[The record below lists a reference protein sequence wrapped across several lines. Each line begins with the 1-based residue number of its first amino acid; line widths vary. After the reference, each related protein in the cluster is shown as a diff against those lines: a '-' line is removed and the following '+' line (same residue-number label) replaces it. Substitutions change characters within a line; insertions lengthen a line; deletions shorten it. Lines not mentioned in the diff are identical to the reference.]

1 MRKIDAIE
9 ANLFKKEKFKLSV
22 LWGTLTLIIVSM
34 LGIAASYIFTLHQ
47 QEIDNK
53 FIGAQAVERMVL
65 SNFEGQIL
73 YLDERLEAARKIV
86 KSEADLESISSF
98 ELLRNYP
105 FKNTAIRNIV
115 VLDKN
120 SKPIAFSPTLDLP
133 MSFEEAAQ
141 IAQNSVFD
149 IPVSTTVI
157 KGNRHL
163 GARVLS
169 IHLETGQYIGA
180 VIGVI
185 DPSWVDEL
193 VNDIFKSYGM
203 QLSLMWTN
211 FEITA
216 TKNTSKEK
224 NEFNSLYKNGI
235 INKSV
240 NLDLIARTSFNL
252 FESGLFWTRSL
263 LIVIIAVSIGLFCLI
278 AGAMLIQS
286 IYKKQTRVSIREH
299 LSKVDADLHAKFIA
313 NMSHELRTPVS
324 GILGACEILNSMGV
338 SA

>member
-9 ANLFKKEKFKLSV
+9 ALLFKKEKVKLRI
-22 LWGTLTLIIVSM
+22 LWGTLTLIIASM
-34 LGIAASYIFTLHQ
+34 LGIAASYISTLHR
-47 QEIDNK
+47 QEINNK

-65 SNFEGQIL
+65 SNFEGQVL

-120 SKPIAFSPTLDLP
+120 SKPIAFSPALDLP

-141 IAQNSVFD
+141 IAKNSVFD
-149 IPVSTTVI
+149 IPISTAVI
-157 KGNRHL
+157 KGTRRL

-169 IHLETGQYIGA
+169 IHLETGQYVGA

-203 QLSLMWTN
+203 HLSLMWTD
-211 FEITA
+211 FEIMTV
-216 TKNTSKEK
+216 KNTSKEK
-224 NEFNSLYKNGI
+224 NEL
-235 INKSV
+235 
-240 NLDLIARTSFNL
+240 
-252 FESGLFWTRSL
+252 
-263 LIVIIAVSIGLFCLI
+263 
-278 AGAMLIQS
+278 Q
-286 IYKKQTRVSIREH
+286 
-299 LSKVDADLHAKFIA
+299 
-313 NMSHELRTPVS
+313 
-324 GILGACEILNSMGV
+324 IL
-338 SA
+338 